1 MEVKIKRLDPSLPL
15 PAYHT
20 PGAVAFDLYARTD
33 TTITGQSFGR
43 IPTNLIVKIPDGYM
57 LLVNA
62 RGSTEIKTGLIVIP
76 GIIDQDFCGP
86 TDEIEV
92 RVWNPGA
99 ENRMVSRGDRF
110 AQAIFVRIDRGEFKE
125 TDRLD
130 APSRGGFGSTGG
142 YAEK

>member
-1 MEVKIKRLDPSLPL
+1 MEVKIKRLDAALPL

-20 PGAVAFDLYARTD
+20 PGAVAFDLYARAD
-33 TTITGQSFGR
+33 TTINGQTFGR
-43 IPTNLIVKIPDGYM
+43 IPTNLIVKIPEGFM

-62 RGSTEIKTGLIVIP
+62 RGSTEQKTGLIVIP

-86 TDEIEV
+86 EDEIQV

-99 ENRMVSRGDRF
+99 ENRTVRRGDRF
-110 AQAIFVRIDRGEFKE
+110 AQAIFVQIGRAEWHEVEK
-125 TDRLD
+125 LD
-130 APSRGGFGSTGG
+130 GQSRGGFGSTGG

>member
-1 MEVKIKRLDPSLPL
+1 MEIQIKRLDASLPL
-15 PAYHT
+15 PEYHT

-33 TTITGQSFGR
+33 TTIGSQTFGR
-43 IPTNLIVKIPDGYM
+43 IPTNLIVKIPDGFM

-62 RGSTEIKTGLIVIP
+62 RGSTEQKTGLIVIP

-86 TDEIEV
+86 DDEIQV

-99 ENRMVSRGDRF
+99 EDRTVSRGDRF
-110 AQAIFVRIDRGEFKE
+110 AQAIFVQIGKAMLQEVSEMTGK
-125 TDRLD
+125 
-130 APSRGGFGSTGG
+130 SRGGFGSTGG